1 METPQNI
8 ISKLERLND
17 KLASVDSEK
26 YVQINP
32 DNLASTAA
40 SLAQVSSYVNKE
52 FKEKTQSLNMDMD
65 AYVAEIDAQ
74 VNAFMEKQ
82 KQELNEWMAQQLA
95 GLKEVGINAAKAVL
109 DFLPKIS
116 IPPTVQNALDM
127 MEKIKNE
134 VEEKILVATI
144 TLDLVKD
151 NAMVTMIEK
160 ADKVENSFHK
170 NNN

>member
-1 METPQNI
+1 
-8 ISKLERLND
+8 
-17 KLASVDSEK
+17 
-26 YVQINP
+26 
-32 DNLASTAA
+32 
-40 SLAQVSSYVNKE
+40 
-52 FKEKTQSLNMDMD
+52 MD
-65 AYVAEIDAQ
+65 AYVEEIDAQ

-82 KQELNEWMAQQLA
+82 KQELNDWMAQQLA

>member
-26 YVQINP
+26 YVDINP

-40 SLAQVSSYVNKE
+40 SLAQVSSYINKE
-52 FKEKTQSLNMDMD
+52 FKKKTQELDMDMD

-82 KQELNEWMAQQLA
+82 KQELNDWMAQQIA

-127 MEKIKNE
+127 IEKIKNE
-134 VEEKILVATI
+134 VEEKVLVATI

-160 ADKVENSFHK
+160 SDKLDNSFHK
-170 NNN
+170 NDK

>member
-26 YVQINP
+26 YVNINP
-32 DNLASTAA
+32 DNLAKTAA
-40 SLAQVSSYVNKE
+40 SLAQVSSYINQE
-52 FKEKTQSLNMDMD
+52 FKEKTQSIDMDMD

-74 VNAFMEKQ
+74 VSAFMEKQ
-82 KQELNEWMAQQLA
+82 KQELNDWMAQQLA

-109 DFLPKIS
+109 DFLPKIT

-127 MEKIKNE
+127 IEKIKNE
-134 VEEKILVATI
+134 VEEKVLVATI

-160 ADKVENSFHK
+160 ADKIGNSFHK
-170 NNN
+170 NED

>member
-26 YVQINP
+26 YVDINP

-40 SLAQVSSYVNKE
+40 SLAQVSSYINKE
-52 FKEKTQSLNMDMD
+52 FKKKTQELDMDMD
-65 AYVAEIDAQ
+65 AYVA
-74 VNAFMEKQ
+74 V
-82 KQELNEWMAQQLA
+82 
-95 GLKEVGINAAKAVL
+95 KEVGINAAKAVL

-127 MEKIKNE
+127 IEKIKNE
-134 VEEKILVATI
+134 VEEKVLVATI

-160 ADKVENSFHK
+160 SDKLDNSFHK
-170 NNN
+170 NDK